1 MTSLIRRNN
10 FAPRALSRNEFLTP
24 FDRVFDDMFSS
35 MFPTFSQDFGEDF
48 FVKGSYPKVNVVNRE
63 TSIDIEAAIPGM
75 SKDEVIVEITD
86 GTLTIQ
92 GTSNQRDDVEAGQ
105 YVRRE
110 IKRSKFQRSF
120 RLGDNLNESEIT
132 ANYDNGIL
140 TLNIPKIVPDDTEP
154 STRKIEIS

>member
-24 FDRVFDDMFSS
+24 FDRVFDDMFSN
-35 MFPTFSQDFGEDF
+35 MFPTFSRDFGEDF

-75 SKDEVIVEITD
+75 SKDEVAVEITD

-92 GTSNQRDDVEAGQ
+92 GNSNQRDDVEDGQ
-105 YVRRE
+105 SVRRE

-120 RLGDNLNESEIT
+120 RLGDNLDQAGIT

-140 TLNIPKIVPDDTEP
+140 TLNIPKIVPDDAEP

>member
-24 FDRVFDDMFSS
+24 FDRVFDDMFSN
-35 MFPTFSQDFGEDF
+35 MFPTFSRDFGEDF

-63 TSIDIEAAIPGM
+63 NSIDIEAAIPGM
-75 SKDEVIVEITD
+75 DKDEVTVEVTD

-92 GTSNQRDDVEAGQ
+92 GTSNQRDDVEDGQ

-110 IKRSKFQRSF
+110 SKRSKYQRSF
-120 RLGDNLNESEIT
+120 RLGDNLDQAEIT

-140 TLNIPKIVPDDTEP
+140 TLNIPKIVPDDATP
-154 STRKIEIS
+154 ATRRIEIS

>member
-1 MTSLIRRNN
+1 MNSLIRRNK

-24 FDRVFDDMFSS
+24 FDRVFDDMFSN
-35 MFPTFSQDFGEDF
+35 MFPTFSRDFGEDF

-63 TSIDIEAAIPGM
+63 NSIDIEAAIPGM
-75 SKDEVIVEITD
+75 DKDEVTVEVTD

-92 GTSNQRDDVEAGQ
+92 GTSNQRDDVEDGQ

-120 RLGDNLNESEIT
+120 RLGDNLDQAEIT

-140 TLNIPKIVPDDTEP
+140 TLNIPKIVPDDATP
-154 STRKIEIS
+154 ATRRIEIS